1 MTNKK
6 KMLLLIMLFEGFVYG
21 GLMYLFHIDFAKHY
35 IVLYYIF
42 QFIFSR
48 YREDNHLIWEE
59 MKMIIQANGML
70 FLVQVLFNDVL
81 QQNIFDLAT
90 LTALI
95 IVFDIILNRTMRV
108 IFRKYVADRV
118 LVIGIGKHANDFVK
132 ITRENRFAM
141 MNVLACVDI
150 NHVEGFENYRQACRI
165 EDVEVVD
172 YKQLD
177 EVIEKYRINSVML
190 AIPDSS
196 KSQMQRI
203 IMDLFDKVPVVK
215 YMPRVNGMMTFDS
228 TIADFDG
235 KLVVTSSQTKTH
247 VIGKIIKRIIDILGG
262 ILGVLSLI
270 PLSVIIKVISLKN
283 GDHASIFFTQ
293 DRIGKDG
300 KKIRIYKYRSMIPNA
315 EAELERLMKENE
327 DIRIEYLTNKKL
339 VNDPRITKIGHFIR
353 RTSIDEFPQF
363 INVLMGNMSLVG
375 PRPYLFREKEDMSIY
390 YKSVIKCKP
399 GITGMWQAHGRSDL
413 SFKERL
419 VLDDYYY
426 RNWNVWL
433 DLTIV
438 YKTVK
443 SVIFKKGAM

>member
-6 KMLLLIMLFEGFVYG
+6 KMLLLIMLFEGLVYDG
-21 GLMYLFHIDFAKHY
+21 FMHLFHIGFIKHY
-35 IVLYYIF
+35 LVLYFIFQYIF
-42 QFIFSR
+42 NR
-48 YREDNHLIWEE
+48 YRENNHLIWEE

-70 FLVQVLFNDVL
+70 FLVQVLFNDVF
-81 QQNIFDLAT
+81 QQNIFDLAAI
-90 LTALI
+90 TALI
-95 IVFDIILNRTMRV
+95 IVFDIVFNRTMRV
-108 IFRKYVADRV
+108 VFRKYVSDRV
-118 LVIGIGKHANDFVK
+118 LVIGIGRHANEFVK
-132 ITRENRFAM
+132 LTRENRFAT

-150 NHVEGFENYRQACRI
+150 NHVKGFEDYHQVRQV

-172 YKQLD
+172 YEQLD

-196 KSQMQRI
+196 KPQMERI
-203 IMDLFDKVPVVK
+203 IMDLFDKVPIVK

-235 KLVVTSSQTKTH
+235 KLIVTSSQTKTH
-247 VIGKIIKRIIDILGG
+247 FIGKIIKRIIDIMVG

-300 KKIRIYKYRSMIPNA
+300 KRIRIYKYRSMIPNA

-327 DIRIEYLTNKKL
+327 DIRMEYLTNKKL

-390 YKSVIKCKP
+390 YKSIVKCKP
-399 GITGMWQAHGRSDL
+399 GITGMWQAHGRSEL
-413 SFKERL
+413 SFRERL

-438 YKTVK
+438 YKTIK